1 MTIQSDAAKAEQ
13 LTRRRA
19 RMLPVLAVLFLGQQ
33 VSYFGSIEGDRAVD
47 HVKISAWIVL
57 SIVLLLALTTGGGWI
72 YSKQVRDL
80 ANDESTR
87 AHRADG
93 FRWGFVAAMGANAS
107 EGAVEEDWL
116 GAPMYFS
123 HHDAAT
129 NRALVEEAGFRIE
142 AARVEVADEDVVPS
156 PFLWVVART
165 PEGPTASNG
174 R

>member
-33 VSYFGSIEGDRAVD
+33 VSYFGSIEGNRAVD

-87 AHRADG
+87 AHRADA
-93 FRWGFVAAMGANAS
+93 FRWGFVAAMGACILMY
-107 EGAVEEDWL
+107 AVSLFEVVGGREAVHVVMTI
-116 GAPMYFS
+116 GI
-123 HHDAAT
+123 AT
-129 NRALVEEAGFRIE
+129 ALVRFGWLER
-142 AARVEVADEDVVPS
+142 R
-156 PFLWVVART
+156 
-165 PEGPTASNG
+165 AS
-174 R
+174 RD